1 MNKKLDSCGNKRRS
15 MSHKRW
21 LDAILLAGFALA
33 GAVSSMQAQT
43 NLAVLANDGVW
54 TWFNDPRALFNNGTL
69 YFSYDRFSDGK
80 TVLSALN
87 LQTGVVTNLWTSSL
101 AAPDDHNVAALL
113 PKQDGTMLAIY
124 SRHNQDPFFCYRLA
138 STTNPVSPSA
148 WGAEQRNNTG
158 TNVAMTYANPFQL
171 SAEGG
176 KIYNFA
182 RYLNWN
188 PNVFT
193 STDGGATW
201 SLPQILIKTGTGGT
215 RPYVKYCSDY
225 NRRLDLLY
233 TDGHPDAI
241 VTSLYHLYYQSGS
254 FYKTDG
260 TSITAYTN
268 LPILHDS
275 GQRGSVIYQYST
287 VAQSDPNQWIPTGR
301 AWCWEIAYQANG
313 APVCVFQ
320 VKVDNVTG
328 SNWDDARIYYYYAR
342 WTGTSWQKRFIAQA
356 GRPLYNGQ
364 PDYGGGIC
372 LDPQDPNTIYIATD
386 AASPFDL
393 STTAN
398 VPLGNHY
405 ELWKGVTTDGGLTF
419 NWKAVTTNSIVD
431 NLRPYIPRRFGGE
444 PCVLWFEGTYTTYST
459 LSCSIVGLF
468 TPAVPGALPAPAI
481 TSNPTSITNAPVGAT
496 ETFTVQAT
504 GPQPLVYQ
512 WFYNS
517 NAISTAANL
526 SAATASLTLNNV
538 QLANSG
544 YYYATVSNG
553 IVAGGGVATSA
564 VAQLIVHASSPP
576 TTNVNLTVL
585 QLEFVAA
592 QNYVTPPAR
601 MQPGW
606 QTMSLK
612 TGTTNF
618 TGGARVTLSAI
629 GGAAL
634 QDRDRVAQDNQ
645 GNTYPLVANSPPTMT
660 TANLYN
666 SFIYDSTTTSGT
678 GIDILIQNLTPNT
691 PYGVNIWSWAA
702 SSGGR
707 VENWREALSGSTIAY
722 QYHTSASVPVA
733 DYDDTIAA
741 LLTSDANGRLD
752 IQGTVDPTDSGAS
765 VFLNAL
771 VLTANPAPRITSAAV
786 AANGNLLLTA
796 QAMYSGQALIF
807 QESPDLNQWQNASDA
822 VNVTTHG
829 PIFTSEFP
837 RSASRMF
844 YRVAG
849 QP

>member
-1 MNKKLDSCGNKRRS
+1 MPSRFT
-15 MSHKRW
+15 
-21 LDAILLAGFALA
+21 ILLYVFALA
-33 GAVSSMQAQT
+33 LAGGLAPLQGQT
-43 NLAVLANDGVW
+43 NLAVLANDGAW

-80 TVLSALN
+80 TVLSTLN
-87 LQTGVVTNLWTSSL
+87 LQTGGVTNLWTGSL
-101 AAPDDHNVAALL
+101 ASQDDHNVAGLL
-113 PKQDGTMLAIY
+113 PKQDGTMLAVY
-124 SRHNQDPFFCYRLA
+124 SRHGQDQFFCYRL
-138 STTNPVSPSA
+138 STSANPVSPSA

-158 TNVAMTYANPFQL
+158 TSVSTAMSYSNPFQL
-171 SAEGG
+171 AVEGG
-176 KIYNFA
+176 RIYNFA

-201 SLPQILIKTGTGGT
+201 SLPRIVIQTGTGGT

-225 NRRLDLLY
+225 NQRLDLLY

-241 VTSLYHLYYQSGS
+241 PTSLYHLYYQGGA

-260 TSITAYTN
+260 TLVTTYAN

-275 GQRGSVIYQYST
+275 GQRGWVIYQYST
-287 VAQSDPNQWIPTGR
+287 AAQSDPNQWIPTGR
-301 AWCWEIAYQANG
+301 AWCWEIAYQTNG
-313 APVCVFQ
+313 APFCVFQ

-328 SNWDDARIYYYYAR
+328 SNWYDARIYYYYAR
-342 WTGTSWQKRFIAQA
+342 WTGTTWQKQFIAQA

-364 PDYGGGIC
+364 PDYGGGMA

-386 AASPFDL
+386 AANPFDL
-393 STTAN
+393 SSTVN

-405 ELWKGVTTDGGLTF
+405 ELWKGVTTNGGLSFT
-419 NWKAVTTNSIVD
+419 WKAVTTNSIVD
-431 NLRPYIPRRFGGE
+431 NMRPYIPRRFGGE
-444 PCVLWFEGTYTTYST
+444 PCVLWFEGTYATYQSFN
-459 LSCSIVGLF
+459 CSIVGLF
-468 TPAVPGALPAPAI
+468 TSAVPGGLAAPAI
-481 TSNPTSITNAPVGAT
+481 TSNPASITNAAAGAT
-496 ETFTVQAT
+496 ETFTVQAS

-517 NAISTAANL
+517 NAIPAIANP
-526 SAATASLTLNNV
+526 SAATASLTLTNV
-538 QLANSG
+538 QLANAG
-544 YYYATVSNG
+544 YYYVTVSNG
-553 IVAGGGVATSA
+553 LAAGGGVATSA
-564 VAQLIVHASSPP
+564 VAQLIVHAYSPP

-612 TGTTNF
+612 TGPTNF
-618 TGGARVTLSAI
+618 TGGAKVTLSAI

-634 QDRDRVAQDNQ
+634 QDRDRVVQDNQ
-645 GNTYPLVANSPPTMT
+645 GSTYPLVANSPPTMT

-722 QYHTSASVPVA
+722 QYHTSASLPVA
-733 DYDDTIAA
+733 DYDDTIGA
-741 LLTSDANGRLD
+741 LLTSDANGQLD
-752 IQGTVDPTDSGAS
+752 IQGTVDPTDSGAT

-771 VLTANPAPRITSAAV
+771 VITANPVPRIVSTAV
-786 AANGNLLLTA
+786 ATDRNLLITA
-796 QAMYSGQALIF
+796 QAMYSGQTIIF
-807 QESPDLNQWQNASDA
+807 QESPDLIHWQNASDG
-822 VNVTTHG
+822 VNATTHG
-829 PIFTSEFP
+829 PIFKSEFP
-837 RSASRMF
+837 FSANTMF
-844 YRVAG
+844 YRVVY

>member
-1 MNKKLDSCGNKRRS
+1 MTAMSNVTVTVQKRRI
-15 MSHKRW
+15 RAA
-21 LDAILLAGFALA
+21 LCVLGLALG
-33 GAVSSMQAQT
+33 GACVSLQAQT
-43 NLAVLANDGVW
+43 NFAVLANDGVW

-80 TVLSALN
+80 TVLSTLN
-87 LQTGVVTNLWTSSL
+87 LQTGGVTNLWTSSL
-101 AAPDDHNVAALL
+101 ASQDDHNVAGLL
-113 PKQDGTMLAIY
+113 PKQDGRMLAVY
-124 SRHNQDPFFCYRLA
+124 SRHGQDQFFCYRL
-138 STTNPVSPSA
+138 STSANPVSPSA

-158 TNVAMTYANPFQL
+158 TSVSSAMSYSNPFQL
-171 SAEGG
+171 AAEGG

-193 STDGGATW
+193 STDGGSTW
-201 SLPQILIKTGTGGT
+201 SAPRIVIQTGTGGT

-225 NRRLDLLY
+225 NQRLDFLY

-241 VTSLYHLYYQSGS
+241 PTSLYHLYYQGGA

-260 TSITAYTN
+260 TLVTTYAN

-275 GQRGSVIYQYST
+275 GQRGSVLYQYST
-287 VAQSDPNQWIPTGR
+287 AAQSDPNQWILTGR
-301 AWCWEIAYQANG
+301 AWCWEIAYQTNG

-328 SNWDDARIYYYYAR
+328 SNWYDARIYYYYAR
-342 WTGTSWQKRFIAQA
+342 WTGTTWQKRFIAQA

-364 PDYGGGIC
+364 PDYGGGMA

-386 AASPFDL
+386 AANPFDL
-393 STTAN
+393 STTVN

-405 ELWKGVTTDGGLTF
+405 ELWKGVTTNGGLSFT
-419 NWKAVTTNSIVD
+419 WKAVTTNSIVD
-431 NLRPYIPRRFGGE
+431 NLRPYVPRRFGGE
-444 PCVLWFEGTYTTYST
+444 PCVLWFEGTYATYQSFN
-459 LSCSIVGLF
+459 CSIVGLF
-468 TPAVPGALPAPAI
+468 TSAVPGALAAPTI
-481 TSNPTSITNAPVGAT
+481 TSNPTSITNAAAGAT
-496 ETFTVQAT
+496 ETFTVQAS
-504 GPQPLVYQ
+504 GPQPLVYR

-517 NAISTAANL
+517 NAIPAVVNP
-526 SAATASLTLNNV
+526 SAATASLTLTNV
-538 QLANSG
+538 QLANAG
-544 YYYATVSNG
+544 YYYVTVSNG
-553 IVAGGGVATSA
+553 LAAGGGVATSA
-564 VAQLIVHASSPP
+564 VAQLIVHAYSPP

-612 TGTTNF
+612 TGPTNF
-618 TGGARVTLSAI
+618 TGGVKVTLSAI

-645 GNTYPLVANSPPTMT
+645 GSTYPLVANSPPTMT

-722 QYHTSASVPVA
+722 QYHTSASLPVA
-733 DYDDTIAA
+733 DYDDTIGA
-741 LLTSDANGRLD
+741 LLTSDASGQLD

-771 VLTANPAPRITSAAV
+771 VITANPVPRIVSTAV
-786 AANGNLLLTA
+786 ATDRNLLTTA
-796 QAMYSGQALIF
+796 QAMYSGQTIIF
-807 QESPDLNQWQNASDA
+807 QESPDLIHWQNASDG
-822 VNVTTHG
+822 VNATTHG
-829 PIFTSEFP
+829 PIFRSEFP
-837 RSASRMF
+837 FSANKMF
-844 YRVAG
+844 YRVVY